1 MNFVDF
7 DIKNGV
13 FLAPMAGIT
22 DLAFRTVARDCGA
35 GLCYSEMISAKG
47 LVFQDKKTK
56 ELLKTNS
63 YDEPLSV
70 QLFGCEPDI
79 VGEAAK
85 KIKAMGFKM
94 IDINSGCPTPKIV
107 NNGDGS
113 ALMKDPKLLGKVVEK
128 TVLSVDIPVT
138 VKIRTGYTKDC
149 INAIECAKII
159 EASGAKAI
167 AIHGR
172 TREQF
177 YSGKA
182 DYSIIKSV
190 KEAVKI
196 PVIGNGDIFSALDA
210 ENMLKE
216 TQVDE
221 IMVGRGCLGNPFLF
235 REIDHYFKTGEL
247 LSVATAEERIEV
259 CKKHLML
266 AVEIKGEKR
275 GILESRKHLAWY
287 LKTIKGAAKIR
298 NALFTSADIDE
309 VIKMIDSLK

>member
-1 MNFVDF
+1 MTYNTKVY
-7 DIKNGV
+7 
-13 FLAPMAGIT
+13 LAPMAGVA
-22 DLAFRTVARDCGA
+22 DEVFRKIVSSYGKAIPFT
-35 GLCYSEMISAKG
+35 EMISAKAMHYN
-47 LVFQDKKTK
+47 DKKTLA
-56 ELLKTNS
+56 LLPAS
-63 YDEPLSV
+63 DEGKMIV
-70 QLFGCEPDI
+70 QLFGHEPGI
-79 VGEAAK
+79 LAEAAEK
-85 KIKAMGFKM
+85 VSTYATE
-94 IDINSGCPTPKIV
+94 ININMGCPMPKIEG
-107 NNGDGS
+107 NGDGC
-113 ALMKDPKLLGKVVEK
+113 ALMKNPALAGEIVMAVKKAVNLPV
-128 TVLSVDIPVT
+128 SVKFRMGI
-138 VKIRTGYTKDC
+138 DC
-149 INAIECAKII
+149 ETSP
-159 EASGAKAI
+159 EFAKAMESAGADKI
-167 AIHGR
+167 YIHGR
-172 TREQF
+172 TKEQL

-182 DYSIIKSV
+182 NISAIRRV
-190 KEAVKI
+190 KESVKI
-196 PVIGNGDIFSALDA
+196 PVVGNGDIFSALDA

-216 TQVDE
+216 TLVDE